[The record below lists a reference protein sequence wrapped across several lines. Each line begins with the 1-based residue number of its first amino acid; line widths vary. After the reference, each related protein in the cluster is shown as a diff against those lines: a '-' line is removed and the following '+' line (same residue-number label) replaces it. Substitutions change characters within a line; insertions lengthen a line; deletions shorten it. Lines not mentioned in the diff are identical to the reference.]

1 MAAES
6 STPFDHIAREVM
18 ERWHTT
24 LDLSVTAMEVER
36 ARAYLHECGLTT
48 TPAGDGLFVVGDGR
62 PLDGTHLVFLS
73 LRYFVE
79 RPQKP
84 RG

>member
-1 MAAES
+1 MTSES
-6 STPFDHIAREVM
+6 RAPFDHIAHDIM
-18 ERWHTT
+18 ERWSSMR
-24 LDLSVTAMEVER
+24 DLSVTAPEVEH

-48 TPAGDGLFVVGDGR
+48 TPADDGLFIVGKGQ

-79 RPQKP
+79 R
-84 RG
+84 RH